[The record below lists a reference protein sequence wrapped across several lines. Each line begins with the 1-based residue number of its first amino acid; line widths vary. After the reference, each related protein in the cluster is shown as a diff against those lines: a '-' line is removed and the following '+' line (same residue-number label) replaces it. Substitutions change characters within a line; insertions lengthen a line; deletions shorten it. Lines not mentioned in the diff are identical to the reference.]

1 MLVDGFLRNIQG
13 KSKKEGKRNLNMKLA
28 FLITFIMDLNKVN
41 SSRWENGIGID
52 YDCCFVWEG

>member
-1 MLVDGFLRNIQG
+1 MMLVDGFLRNIQG

-41 SSRWENGIGID
+41 SSGWENGIGID
-52 YDCCFVWEG
+52 YD